1 MSDAVSTAPETTTPQ
16 TTTADAAASAP
27 APEVTSLLDGAA
39 APETGAPAEAAAEPA
54 APAKP
59 VDYFAALK
67 LPEGVTA
74 EDPYLKDAVAL
85 FGEAKI
91 APEIAQKLVDFDA
104 KRQADAVARWQ
115 DEVAEL
121 SAKYLQEVKADPEIG
136 GARLPETMG
145 YIGKAVDKF
154 VPADLKV
161 TLQSYGLGNY
171 LVIARLLAFVG
182 KQLSE
187 DQTVTGNPPAA
198 QKPIEQIFYPSMFN
212 SRS

>member
-1 MSDAVSTAPETTTPQ
+1 MSDAVSTAPETTAPQ

-39 APETGAPAEAAAEPA
+39 APETGAPVEAAAEQPA
-54 APAKP
+54 AEP

-74 EDPYLKDAVAL
+74 DDPYLKDAVAL
-85 FGEAKI
+85 FGEGKV
-91 APEIAQKLVDFDA
+91 APELAQKLIDFDA
-104 KRQADAVARWQ
+104 KRQAEAVAKWQ

-136 GARLPETMG
+136 GPKLPETMG

-161 TLQSYGLGNY
+161 TLQSYGLGNHPA
-171 LVIARLLAFVG
+171 IAKLLAFVG
-182 KQLSE
+182 RQLSE
-187 DQTVTGNPPAA
+187 DVTVTGNPPAA
-198 QKPIEQIFYPSMFN
+198 QRDALRDWYPN
-212 SRS
+212 QAKGA